1 MGTEQLIPS
10 LPRAPVPMS
19 EADVVA
25 ALFDKLQEIGPEP
38 EALPICDKILEQ
50 CPADPDVLRCKCVC
64 LVHDNR
70 FEEALTF
77 IDGCGAGAALV
88 FERAYCLY
96 KCKRYEE
103 CLKIAKLPEH
113 SANDAFRQLQAQIQN
128 RSGQYAEAATL
139 FEALEASEGDQ
150 EPQELKTNSFAAGVH
165 SHDGAGAEAVDTES
179 YDCTFN
185 HACHLLAG
193 GRYEEATTQLHS
205 AIAQAEETL
214 IGDGWSAEQVV
225 DECAAIKV
233 QLGYIHQK
241 QHQTEE
247 AMALYQEILKEKPS
261 DVQFVTVAQN
271 NVIALRKHTDLFDSF
286 KKAKSAI
293 TDDVEDKLTLE
304 QKRAVQL
311 NHALLL
317 LYMNKTDSSREH
329 LAAYEKRWGCDQHTS
344 LLRSAILW
352 REKKTAKAEE
362 ILAEY
367 SKQHNHT
374 EAARVILSLAQ
385 LQIGEGHLTA
395 AIETLRLANTMQ
407 YRLGMVATL
416 MSLHEQAGDMQGA
429 ADVLAQAYNHGDS
442 AHQEA
447 LLRQT
452 ARFHTRHHN
461 HEQAAAAY
469 EKLIAMDSN
478 DVQAVAGLVQS
489 CAQFDSTRA
498 EKYAEQIPELEAA
511 EAIEIAMVDQT
522 AGPSRRRGE
531 DLDPTAAAANDAAAA
546 IQLRKKQ
553 ALKQKRLRSLHKRL
567 PKALDAN
574 VPSNW
579 PAIDA
584 ERWLPKRDR
593 SYYRPRR
600 GQRKNQGKYGGSQG
614 AVSEH
619 DRKLYDRSAST
630 VEAAAASPEPE
641 SPTKAP
647 PKNPQNHKQN
657 DGKKKK
663 KK

>member
-1 MGTEQLIPS
+1 
-10 LPRAPVPMS
+10 MS

-77 IDGCGAGAALV
+77 IDSCGAGAALV

-113 SANDAFRQLQAQIQN
+113 SANDAFRQLQAQIQY

-261 DVQFVTVAQN
+261 DVQVVTVAQN

-329 LAAYEKRWGCDQHTS
+329 LAAYEKRWAVMSTPASFAVRYCG
-344 LLRSAILW
+344 
-352 REKKTAKAEE
+352 AKRKQPRPRKFSQ
-362 ILAEY
+362 Y

-511 EAIEIAMVDQT
+511 DAIDAEALEIAMVDQT
-522 AGPSRRRGE
+522 AGASRRRGE

-593 SYYRPRR
+593 SYYKPRR
-600 GQRKNQGKYGGSQG
+600 GHRKNQGRSGGTQG
-614 AVSEH
+614 AGLSLQNEQ
-619 DRKLYDRSAST
+619 RYDYSDKGAVGEEAKPDAPASNNN
-630 VEAAAASPEPE
+630 S
-641 SPTKAP
+641 S
-647 PKNPQNHKQN
+647 KNKNNKKQQ
-657 DGKKKK
+657 KKKRR
-663 KK
+663 